1 MLQFCNAVEIE
12 VKIAT
17 QVVRDTAKFA
27 VAAWLEPIL
36 AAAIT
41 PTQRHTLLRRL
52 LGHPHFLSASRK
64 SEEKLQKKW
73 NEALQ
78 MAEQAEPV
86 PQWLP

>member
-52 LGHPHFLSASRK
+52 LGYPHFLSASRK